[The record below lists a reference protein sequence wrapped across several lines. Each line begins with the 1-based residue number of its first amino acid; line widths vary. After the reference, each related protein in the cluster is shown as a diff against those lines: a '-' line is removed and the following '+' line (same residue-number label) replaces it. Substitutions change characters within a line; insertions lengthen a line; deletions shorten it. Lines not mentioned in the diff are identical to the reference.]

1 MFPVAGF
8 IMDRFGRRYAIV
20 PCFFIFATG
29 MAMVPLT
36 GSYLTL
42 LIAGIVMGLGNGLG
56 SGTMMTTG
64 ADLAPREG
72 TGEFLSVWRLVGDV
86 GHATGPWIVGEIA
99 DVSGLGLSAVVL
111 SGVGYMAVAIFLWL
125 VPETSRQRK

>member
-1 MFPVAGF
+1 M
-8 IMDRFGRRYAIV
+8 I
-20 PCFFIFATG
+20 
-29 MAMVPLT
+29 PLT
-36 GSYLTL
+36 GSYVTL

-72 TGEFLSVWRLVGDV
+72 IGEFLSVWRLIGDV

-99 DVSGLGLSAVVL
+99 EASGLGLSAVVL
-111 SGVGYMAVAIFLWL
+111 AGVGYMAVAIFLWL
-125 VPETSRQRK
+125 VPETSQQRK